1 MSVKRESR
9 GFTPALSMAQSHCLE
24 KEWIAARKRGGEELL
39 SPFLHVIL
47 DELGSVFLQNF
58 IDLID

>member
-1 MSVKRESR
+1 MSKAGRDFPTSPMNQPHCPGETKKWMAVKK
-9 GFTPALSMAQSHCLE
+9 E
-24 KEWIAARKRGGEELL
+24 KKEELL

-47 DELGSVFLQNF
+47 DELGSVFLQDL

>member
-1 MSVKRESR
+1 MRAPNLADEPATLSWRNKKWMAVKK
-9 GFTPALSMAQSHCLE
+9 E
-24 KEWIAARKRGGEELL
+24 KKEELL

-47 DELGSVFLQNF
+47 DELGSVFLQDL